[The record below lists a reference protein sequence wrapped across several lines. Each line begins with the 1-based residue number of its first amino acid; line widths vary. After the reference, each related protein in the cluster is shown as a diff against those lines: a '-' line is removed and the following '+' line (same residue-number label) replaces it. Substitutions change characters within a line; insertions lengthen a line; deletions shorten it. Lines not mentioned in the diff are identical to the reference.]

1 MAQFEA
7 VFSDGAIVTFEA
19 DSMTVDDGLV
29 ILERE
34 GKKKTETVVVLNAM
48 ELLFIRDIDVDVAGL
63 RDAQLR
69 LAADDIHRGID
80 VLSWRAKPNPVGAK
94 APESNDV
101 MRSSGLLGGSLLVVA
116 AAAAVRR
123 RRRSA

>member
-48 ELLFIRDIDVDVAGL
+48 ELLFIRDIDVDVEVADIDDWDDDDDDDDWDEDEEGDMGSAQVL
-63 RDAQLR
+63 TLERERD
-69 LAADDIHRGID
+69 
-80 VLSWRAKPNPVGAK
+80 
-94 APESNDV
+94 
-101 MRSSGLLGGSLLVVA
+101 
-116 AAAAVRR
+116 
-123 RRRSA
+123 